1 MKGSILTTRT
11 WFLLIGAALL
21 ISAGLLNFRQ
31 RVRHETPPWDGV
43 EWIDTQNGILAKSI
57 EKGSAA
63 DRAWMLP
70 GDQLIGISLDG
81 GRAEEVTSARD
92 IQIYLDQARV
102 GGSLHYLMKRPSY
115 SPAAGA
121 Y

>member
-1 MKGSILTTRT
+1 MKGSILTTKT

-63 DRAWMLP
+63 DSAWMLP
-70 GDQLIGISLDG
+70 DDQLIGISLDG
-81 GRAEEVTSARD
+81 KGRAEQITSARD
-92 IQIYLDQARV
+92 VQIYLEQARI
-102 GGSLHYLMKRPSY
+102 GGSCIT
-115 SPAAGA
+115 
-121 Y
+121 

>member
-70 GDQLIGISLDG
+70 GDQLIGINLDG
-81 GRAEEVTSARD
+81 AGRAE
-92 IQIYLDQARV
+92 
-102 GGSLHYLMKRPSY
+102 
-115 SPAAGA
+115 
-121 Y
+121 